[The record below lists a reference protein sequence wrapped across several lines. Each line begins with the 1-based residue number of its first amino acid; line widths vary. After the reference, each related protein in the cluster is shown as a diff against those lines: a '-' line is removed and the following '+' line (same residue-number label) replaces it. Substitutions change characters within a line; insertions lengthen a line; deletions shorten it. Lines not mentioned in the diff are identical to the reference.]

1 MKRKTT
7 LEKLQDQKKNLEF
20 NVDKL
25 QETINYLTNQI
36 EDVREQGKYY
46 VARYIDNGMR
56 SAINKMN
63 KNSNRINEL
72 NREIKSLSSLQE

>member
-7 LEKLQDQKKNLEF
+7 LEKLRDQKKNLEY

-36 EDVREQGKYY
+36 GDAIEQGKDY

-56 SAINKMN
+56 SAINKM
-63 KNSNRINEL
+63 KKDSNRINEL